1 MSSLELSMVS
11 NKKNLTFND
20 KKSRP
25 RCLSRSSIEL
35 LKISDGNIH
44 SIYLSGP
51 SVYANMIV
59 NSPERKTFKDYE
71 PITFDFEKTL
81 DGSVDDQYTLLMNCW
96 IDRFPFFRFANGFI
110 HNCVHDI
117 FHGRFK
123 KWS

>member
-35 LKISDGNIH
+35 LKISDGNIY
-44 SIYLSGP
+44 SIHTGP
-51 SVYANMIV
+51 CAYGHMILD
-59 NSPERKTFKDYE
+59 SPKRKTFEDYE

>member
-11 NKKNLTFND
+11 SKKNITFND
-20 KKSRP
+20 KTSRP
-25 RCLSRSSIEL
+25 ICLSRSSLEL
-35 LKISDGNIH
+35 EKLSDGDLYSTKLLFSH
-44 SIYLSGP
+44 GSIFY
-51 SVYANMIV
+51 IDHKK
-59 NSPERKTFKDYE
+59 KTFEDYE
-71 PITFDFEKTL
+71 PISLFDSEKTL
-81 DGSVDDQYTLLMNCW
+81 DGSINEQYTLLMNCW

>member
-11 NKKNLTFND
+11 NKNNLTFND

-44 SIYLSGP
+44 SIHSGP
-51 SVYANMIV
+51 SVYANFIV
-59 NSPERKTFKDYE
+59 DRFKRKTFEDYE
-71 PITFDFEKTL
+71 PIIFDFEKSL
-81 DGSVDDQYTLLMNCW
+81 DGSVDEQYTLLMNCW

-117 FHGRFK
+117 FLGCFK